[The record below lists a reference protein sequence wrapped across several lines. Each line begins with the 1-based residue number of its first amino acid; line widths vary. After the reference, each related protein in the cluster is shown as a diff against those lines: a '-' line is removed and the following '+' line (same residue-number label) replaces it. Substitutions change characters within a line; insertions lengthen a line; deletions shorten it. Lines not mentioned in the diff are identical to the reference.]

1 MYDFSIKIWCCFKK
15 QKHVY
20 ILSSRVFKSSLRS
33 LYKYSTYDYNTFSYI
48 LVSSISYLG
57 KSKVKLWFY
66 KYNWKLFIHFK
77 NL

>member
-20 ILSSRVFKSSLRS
+20 ILSSRVLRS

-48 LVSSISYLG
+48 PVSSISYLE

-66 KYNWKLFIHFK
+66 KYNWKLFIHSK